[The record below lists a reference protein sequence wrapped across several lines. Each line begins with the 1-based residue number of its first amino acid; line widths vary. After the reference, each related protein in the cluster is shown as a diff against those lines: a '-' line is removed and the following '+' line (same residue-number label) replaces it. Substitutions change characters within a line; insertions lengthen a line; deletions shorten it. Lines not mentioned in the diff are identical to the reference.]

1 MTANQKSILLI
12 EDNHA
17 DVEVVTRFLD
27 LAGDKEYRLAIGKT
41 LAEGKQLIESTSFD
55 LILLDQNLP
64 DSLDGQTLSQCMSFS
79 QHIPIIVLTGFGD
92 QEEGARKVRQGAQ
105 DYLVKGSF
113 DAPLLMRVIRYTIE
127 RQAMQKEMALMKLTE
142 QKALELKSL
151 EAIAMQPGS
160 GGNSATPASI
170 QSAAPTYYSDLILR
184 YEGFL
189 DAALEQRIYK
199 SDRALISAGIR
210 DFTMELARYSA
221 GPREIVEIHSTA
233 LERRLKNQNELKSQ
247 AYLEEARLLL
257 LETMGSLVQT
267 YRGKFTIRESI
278 STPSR

>member
-1 MTANQKSILLI
+1 MTDNQKSILLI
-12 EDNHA
+12 EDNNA
-17 DVEVVTRFLD
+17 DVEVVTRFLN
-27 LAGDKEYRLAIGKT
+27 LAGEKEYRLAVGKS
-41 LAEGKQLIESTSFD
+41 LAEGRQLIESTSFD

-64 DSLDGQTLSQCMSFS
+64 DSLDGQTLQQCMGFS
-79 QHIPIIVLTGFGD
+79 QQTPIIVLTGYGD
-92 QEEGARKVRQGAQ
+92 QDEGARKVRQGAQ

-113 DAPLLMRVIRYTIE
+113 DAALLMRVIRYTIE
-127 RQAMQKEMALMKLTE
+127 RQAMQKEMALMKLKE

-160 GGNSATPASI
+160 ASPSSNI

-210 DFTMELARYSA
+210 EFTMELARYGA

-278 STPSR
+278 SNPSR

>member
-1 MTANQKSILLI
+1 MTDNQKSILLI
-12 EDNHA
+12 EDNSA

-27 LAGDKEYRLAIGKT
+27 LAGDNEFRLALGKN

-64 DSLDGQTLSQCMSFS
+64 DSLDGQTLHQCMAFS

-92 QEEGARKVRQGAQ
+92 QEEGVRKVRQGAQ

-113 DAPLLMRVIRYTIE
+113 DAALLMRVVRYTIE
-127 RQAMQKEMALMKLTE
+127 RNAMQKEMSLMKLKE
-142 QKALELKSL
+142 QKNLELQSL
-151 EAIAMQPGS
+151 EAIAMQPGAAPS
-160 GGNSATPASI
+160 SASI
-170 QSAAPTYYSDLILR
+170 QSAAPNYYSDLILR

-189 DAALEQRIYK
+189 DAALEQRIYRTN
-199 SDRALISAGIR
+199 RAVISSGIR
-210 DFTMELARYSA
+210 EFTLELARYGA

-233 LERRLKNQNELKSQ
+233 LERRLKGQNEQKSQ

-267 YRGKFTIRESI
+267 YRGKFTIREGVSN
-278 STPSR
+278 PSK